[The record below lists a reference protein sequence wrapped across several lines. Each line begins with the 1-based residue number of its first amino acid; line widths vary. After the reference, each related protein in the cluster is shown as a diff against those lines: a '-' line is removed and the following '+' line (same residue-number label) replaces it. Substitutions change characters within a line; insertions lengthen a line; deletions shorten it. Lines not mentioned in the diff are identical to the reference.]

1 MRQRDETELRA
12 HLERFDL
19 GGRVEGLTSQPGGHI
34 NASYQVTCRKGMGS
48 ERFLLQG
55 VNSHV
60 FEQPF
65 LVMHNVER
73 VTDHLSQALRGHP
86 DARRRSLQLVP
97 LMEGGTCF
105 EDDEGDVWRVFPFIE
120 GSVNVLEPQNDTQVT
135 EAARAF
141 GTFGALMDGYSGAS
155 LVDTIPEFHHTPKR
169 LDQLREAAEQ
179 DAAGRARQVGDDL
192 SFVAERR
199 LRASR
204 IQNALERGH
213 IPVRVA
219 HNDAK
224 IANVLF
230 DEASGEGLCVIDLD
244 TVMPG
249 SCLHDFGDLV
259 RSMLSGRP
267 EDERELDTIDA
278 RPAVF
283 EALVDGYLTGFG
295 DRLVPAERELLVE
308 AGWTITLECGS
319 RFLAD
324 HLAGDRYFPAHRD
337 GHNLDRARSM
347 FRLCAQIEARQEELL
362 GFCKV

>member
-1 MRQRDETELRA
+1 MRRRDESELRA
-12 HLERFDL
+12 HLDRFDL
-19 GGRVEGLTSQPGGHI
+19 GGRVEGLSSQPGGHI
-34 NASYQVTCRKGMGS
+34 NASYQVTCRKGVGS

-97 LMEGGTCF
+97 LVEGGTCF

-120 GSVNVLEPQNDTQVT
+120 GSVNVLEPRNEQQVT

-169 LDQLREAAEQ
+169 LDQLRQAADA
-179 DAAGRARQVGDDL
+179 DAADRAGRVASDL
-192 SFVAERR
+192 NFVAERR

-204 IQNALERGH
+204 IQNALERGQ

-230 DEASGEGLCVIDLD
+230 DESSGEGLCVIDLD

-267 EDERELDTIDA
+267 EDERDLDTIDA
-278 RPAVF
+278 RPEVF

-337 GHNLDRARSM
+337 DHNLDRARSM
-347 FRLCAQIEARQEELL
+347 FRLCAQIEARQDELL
-362 GFCKV
+362 GYCKA

>member
-1 MRQRDETELRA
+1 MRQRTEAELCG

-19 GGRVEGLTSQPGGHI
+19 GGRVESLTPQPGGHI
-34 NASYQVTCRKGMGS
+34 NASYQVTCRRGLGS

-55 VNSHV
+55 VNSSV

-73 VTDHLSQALRGHP
+73 VTDHLAQSLRGHP

-97 LMEGGTCF
+97 LIEGGTCF
-105 EDDEGDVWRVFPFIE
+105 EDDAGDVWRVFPFIE
-120 GSVNVLEPQNDTQVT
+120 GSVNVLEPQDLVQVT
-135 EAARAF
+135 ETAKAF

-155 LVDTIPEFHHTPKR
+155 LVDTIPDFHHTPRR
-169 LDQLREAAEQ
+169 LEQLRRAADEDQSGRAEQ
-179 DAAGRARQVGDDL
+179 VLEDL
-192 SFVAERR
+192 SFAAQRR

-204 IQNALERGH
+204 IQNALERGQ
-213 IPVRVA
+213 IPIRVA

-224 IANVLF
+224 IANVLL
-230 DEASGEGLCVIDLD
+230 DEQTGEALCVIDLD

-267 EDERELDTIDA
+267 EDERELDSIDA
-278 RPAVF
+278 RPQVF

-295 DRLVPAERELLVE
+295 DRLIRAERELLVE

-324 HLAGDRYFPAHRD
+324 HLSGDRYFPAHREN
-337 GHNLDRARSM
+337 HNLERARAM

-362 GFCKV
+362 GYCKP